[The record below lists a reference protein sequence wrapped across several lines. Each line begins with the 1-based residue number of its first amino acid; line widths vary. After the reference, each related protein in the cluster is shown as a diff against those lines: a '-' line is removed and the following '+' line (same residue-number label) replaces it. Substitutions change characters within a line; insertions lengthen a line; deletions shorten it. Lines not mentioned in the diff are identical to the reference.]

1 MTFRLLRNL
10 RTKQAVMAVCGIHLT
25 AQTCCNPMYMYW
37 SVRCRSDCFGKGTGR
52 DRRFGQLLRHVEQ
65 AVEVTFRSENDC
77 SRNFQVWLLKINHH
91 LRYLL
96 VLQKPLQGPCPDRRL
111 LMSFG
116 RRPKGH
122 GCKLPIASGTASS
135 LPVKNNPNN
144 QLR

>member
-1 MTFRLLRNL
+1 LE
-10 RTKQAVMAVCGIHLT
+10 KEQAG
-25 AQTCCNPMYMYW
+25 W
-37 SVRCRSDCFGKGTGR
+37 

-77 SRNFQVWLLKINHH
+77 SRNFQVWFLKINHH
-91 LRYLL
+91 LRQLL
-96 VLQKPLQGPCPDRRL
+96 VLQKTLQGPCPDRRL

-116 RRPKGH
+116 MRPKGH
-122 GCKLPIASGTASS
+122 GCKLAIASGTASS